1 MSNGEQKHV
10 DGNKKNE
17 AKVNQ
22 IKKLTD
28 EASGVKNNEDMVARH
43 PKAAKGL

>member
-1 MSNGEQKHV
+1 MSNGEQKYV

-17 AKVNQ
+17 AQVNQ
-22 IKKLTD
+22 IKKPTD
-28 EASGVKNNEDMVARH
+28 EVSGVKSNEGMVARH

>member
-10 DGNKKNE
+10 DRNKKNE
-17 AKVNQ
+17 AQANQ
-22 IKKLTD
+22 IKKPTD
-28 EASGVKNNEDMVARH
+28 DVSGVKNNEDMVARH